1 MIEWG
6 NNNANGI
13 PIQQPCGATY
23 RIQHTSLVSV
33 FFCRQPE
40 LVYYFC
46 TATHTILHALITPLI
61 YENETAFESNELENN
76 RFRLIEMNMIIV
88 IAARPRWNLFAVC
101 VPRAI
106 LICEF
111 YYY

>member
-1 MIEWG
+1 MVYLFSNRAG
-6 NNNANGI
+6 RPTAYSTRRSF
-13 PIQQPCGATY
+13 P
-23 RIQHTSLVSV
+23 
-33 FFCRQPE
+33 FFFGRQPE

-46 TATHTILHALITPLI
+46 TATHTILHALIIPLI